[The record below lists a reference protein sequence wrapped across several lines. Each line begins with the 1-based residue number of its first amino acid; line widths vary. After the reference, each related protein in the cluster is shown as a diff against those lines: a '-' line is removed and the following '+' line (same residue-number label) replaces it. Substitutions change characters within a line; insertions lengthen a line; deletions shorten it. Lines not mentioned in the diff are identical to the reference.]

1 MCGAVSASLSYPRKA
16 EKQVT
21 QVRHLYLALELNHF
35 EQLLS
40 AYFYGKKSTTILEE
54 KRELFIPESKFVY
67 IHGIICM
74 WFDFCF

>member
-1 MCGAVSASLSYPRKA
+1 MCGAVSGSLSYPRKA

-40 AYFYGKKSTTILEE
+40 AYFYGKKKHSFGGE
-54 KRELFIPESKFVY
+54 KGTLHIRE
-67 IHGIICM
+67 
-74 WFDFCF
+74 